1 MIILI
6 RHAQSEGNK
15 NRDIHQFIPD
25 HRVKLTQHGWTQ
37 AEEAGRTL
45 RSLLKPDDTLQ
56 FYTSPYRRTRE
67 TTEGILRTL
76 TSDDPTPSPFPRNK
90 ITVFEEP
97 RLREQDFGNFQPCS
111 AEMERMWQERADYGH
126 FFYRIPDGES
136 AADAYDR
143 VSGFN
148 ESLWRSFGDDNFP
161 SVCVLVTHGL
171 MSRVFLMKWYHWSVE
186 YFEDLRNVNHCEFII
201 MKRSENNGR
210 YILQNELRTWS
221 ELKRRAAKEGAT
233 GASSTTSSR
242 PTPLSTAGQV
252 GLNSSPTIPTRRWG
266 GCVNGCNHDK
276 VNYPRRPMRKNTM
289 DYLGGQSQQLPP
301 PATSSSGPLDGEQ
314 EDHPVA
320 AQDADHAPAINEP
333 SPGKV
338 LRKQSTK
345 NASALAIPPTPA
357 SPNDAS
363 NDASSSEGDDAASA
377 TRSSNQHTAPRTA
390 AIMRHLQPLEKTSGE
405 GFSDDSDYFP
415 GMQHL
420 HHSSNGHRKLLR
432 ASSRQR
438 QESKERKLARKQTEQ
453 SWREESGMGTGA
465 RTDRL
470 GDGDATSDDPGLT
483 KERGPAEDQ
492 PILREAL
499 KGNMIVERSE
509 EEREQS
515 DEDLDEEKKI
525 GEAEVD
531 RMKEAE
537 RKGFGEVY

>member
-37 AEEAGRTL
+37 AEEAGRQL
-45 RSLLKPDDTLQ
+45 RSLVKPDDTLQ

-97 RLREQDFGNFQPCS
+97 RIREQDFGNFQPCS

-148 ESLWRSFGDDNFP
+148 ESLWRSFQDDDFP

-221 ELKRRAAKEGAT
+221 ELKRRAAKEKEETKSATTTTPSRATPLTAIGQGGAT
-233 GASSTTSSR
+233 
-242 PTPLSTAGQV
+242 
-252 GLNSSPTIPTRRWG
+252 SSPVIPTRRWG
-266 GCVNGCNHDK
+266 GCVNGCDHDK
-276 VNYPRRPMRKNTM
+276 INYPRRPMRKNTM
-289 DYLGGQSQQLPP
+289 EFLGHQSQQLPP
-301 PATSSSGPLDGEQ
+301 PATTSAEPFATDQ

-320 AQDADHAPAINEP
+320 AQEADHAPIINEP
-333 SPGKV
+333 TPSKLP
-338 LRKQSTK
+338 RKQSTK
-345 NASALAIPPTPA
+345 GTPLPAMPPTPA

-363 NDASSSEGDDAASA
+363 NDATSSSEECEAASSLP
-377 TRSSNQHTAPRTA
+377 RSNNHSQPRTA
-390 AIMRHLQPLEKTSGE
+390 ALLRHLQPPQKSSGE

-420 HHSSNGHRKLLR
+420 HHSTGHRRLLR
-432 ASSRQR
+432 ASSQQR
-438 QESKERKLARKQTEQ
+438 KQSKDRKLQRKQAEQ
-453 SWREESGMGTGA
+453 TWKEESGMGNGT

-470 GDGDATSDDPGLT
+470 GDGDATSDDAAFA
-483 KERGPAEDQ
+483 KEKQGE
-492 PILREAL
+492 PILTEAL
-499 KGNMIVERSE
+499 KGNMIVEQTE
-509 EEREQS
+509 EEREGS
-515 DEDLDEEKKI
+515 DDVEKKV
-525 GEAEVD
+525 GEKEID
-531 RMKEAE
+531 KMQEAE
-537 RKGFGEVY
+537 RKSLDEVY

>member
-1 MIILI
+1 MGKPRMIILI

-37 AEEAGRTL
+37 AEEAGRQL

-90 ITVFEEP
+90 ITVYEEP
-97 RLREQDFGNFQPCS
+97 RIREQDFGNFQPCS

-148 ESLWRSFGDDNFP
+148 ESLWRSFQDDNFP

-221 ELKRRAAKEGAT
+221 ELKRRAAKEKEETKSATSSTPSRATPLTGLGQTGAT
-233 GASSTTSSR
+233 
-242 PTPLSTAGQV
+242 
-252 GLNSSPTIPTRRWG
+252 SSPTIPTRRWG
-266 GCVNGCNHDK
+266 GCVNGCDHDK
-276 VNYPRRPMRKNTM
+276 INYPRRPMRKNTM
-289 DYLGGQSQQLPP
+289 EYMGHQSQQLPP
-301 PATSSSGPLDGEQ
+301 PAVTHMQPVESEQ

-320 AQDADHAPAINEP
+320 APQTEHAPIINEP
-333 SPGKV
+333 SPAK
-338 LRKQSTK
+338 LSRKQSTK
-345 NASALAIPPTPA
+345 NIPEMPPTPA

-363 NDASSSEGDDAASA
+363 NDATSSEGEEAASSMS
-377 TRSSNQHTAPRTA
+377 RSGNHAQPRTA
-390 AIMRHLQPLEKTSGE
+390 AVLRHLQPHKTPGE

-415 GMQHL
+415 GMQQVH
-420 HHSSNGHRKLLR
+420 HRKFLR
-432 ASSRQR
+432 ASSTQR
-438 QESKERKLARKQTEQ
+438 KQSKERKLQRKQTEQ
-453 SWREESGMGTGA
+453 SWKEESGMGNGA

-470 GDGDATSDDPGLT
+470 GDGDATSDDAAFA
-483 KERGPAEDQ
+483 KEKEGE
-492 PILREAL
+492 PILVEAL
-499 KGNMIVERSE
+499 KGNMIVEKSE
-509 EEREQS
+509 EEREAN
-515 DEDLDEEKKI
+515 DEFGNTETKI
-525 GEAEVD
+525 GETEID
-531 RMKEAE
+531 KMQDAE